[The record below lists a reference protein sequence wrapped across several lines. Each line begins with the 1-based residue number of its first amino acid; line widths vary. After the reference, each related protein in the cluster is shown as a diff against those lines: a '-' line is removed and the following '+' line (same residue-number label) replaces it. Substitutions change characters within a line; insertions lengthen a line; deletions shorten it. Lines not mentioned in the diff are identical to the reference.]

1 VLSLLCLDHHYL
13 YQCSNLCKCIRS
25 LLSFD
30 HDFTQTNIDNLTPY
44 SFPRSTQQITNQLAS
59 RRLSQLDSN
68 AVLRRGGSPFSA
80 GDPVR
85 RISPTAALLLCAC
98 EQQSARRRS
107 SQLGSYIFM
116 LPLNSITSAQTQK
129 CGSVTSISRRVVR
142 SVDFAITCLSRGVVM
157 VSDEAEYRR

>member
-1 VLSLLCLDHHYL
+1 LCLDHHYL

-85 RISPTAALLLCAC
+85 RIS
-98 EQQSARRRS
+98 RRRS